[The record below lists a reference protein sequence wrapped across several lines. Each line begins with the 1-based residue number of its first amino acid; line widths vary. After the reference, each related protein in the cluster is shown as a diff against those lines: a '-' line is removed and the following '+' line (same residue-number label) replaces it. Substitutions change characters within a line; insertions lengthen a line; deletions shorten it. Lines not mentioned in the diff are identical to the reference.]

1 MLLPNYPM
9 ELIHPLMVYGS
20 VILAFFGAMHWE
32 LAIEKLN
39 VEDRNRVSVD
49 LTDGSKEFV
58 ELSQA
63 HSAFQGIKIRA
74 RTRLRIVD

>member
-39 VEDRNRVSVD
+39 VEDRNGGKRRHGIRGCVCRLKTS
-49 LTDGSKEFV
+49 
-58 ELSQA
+58 LS
-63 HSAFQGIKIRA
+63 
-74 RTRLRIVD
+74 RIS